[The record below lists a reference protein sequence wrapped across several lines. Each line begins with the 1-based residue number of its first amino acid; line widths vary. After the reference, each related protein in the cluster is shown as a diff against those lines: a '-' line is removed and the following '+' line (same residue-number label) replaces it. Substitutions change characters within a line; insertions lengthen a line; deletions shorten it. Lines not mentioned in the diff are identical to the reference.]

1 MKANVAGFP
10 VDAEVVKGFEG
21 YEVRRNYDNHTVKIT
36 AGDAESLEKALQ
48 YVEEGAKQCREVGTQ
63 FC

>member
-36 AGDAESLEKALQ
+36 AGDAESLERALQ
-48 YVEEGAKQCREVGTQ
+48 YVEKTANECREVGTQ

>member
-1 MKANVAGFP
+1 MKSTIAGVS
-10 VDAEVVKGFEG
+10 VDVNIVKGFDG
-21 YEVRRNYDNHTVKIT
+21 SEVRRNYDDHTVKII

-48 YVEEGAKQCREVGTQ
+48 YVEEGANQCREAGAE

>member
-1 MKANVAGFP
+1 MKGNVAGIT
-10 VDAEVVKGFEG
+10 VDVNIVKGFVG
-21 YEVRRNYDNHTVKIT
+21 SEVRRNYDDHSVKII

-48 YVEEGAKQCREVGTQ
+48 YVEEGAKQCREAGAE